1 MWIAEQLG
9 MDGLNRGSNM
19 KVLENRSHWSTDPGA
34 EVLEVLARSDTP
46 ALATDMGGHVV
57 YWNPAAE
64 RLFGRATGQTLGRR
78 CFDVLGWRDVFGNRF
93 CHENCAVL
101 SMTRKGEPVH
111 GFEVVVSGT
120 PKPDQG
126 LNVTVLRMPGTRPD
140 TFSLVH
146 ILEPIDRSARLA
158 RALERLGAARSETP
172 VESGNGRQPAPI
184 GRVAIAKTP
193 PLTERERE
201 ILRWLADGLQ
211 NKEIA
216 QKLGI
221 SLATVRNHIHNMLE
235 KLDVHSK
242 LEAVSLAFRQGWVSA
257 RGGETA
263 LAGEP
268 RTRS

>member
-1 MWIAEQLG
+1 
-9 MDGLNRGSNM
+9 M

-46 ALATDMGGHVV
+46 ALATDMGGHIV

-78 CFDVLGWRDVFGNRF
+78 CFDVVGWRDVFGNRC
-93 CHENCAVL
+93 CHENCSVL
-101 SMTRKGEPVH
+101 SMARKGEPVH
-111 GFEVVVSGT
+111 GFEVVLAGT
-120 PKPDQG
+120 PKDQG
-126 LNVTVLRMPGTRPD
+126 LNVTVLRLPGTRPD
-140 TFSLVH
+140 NFSLVH
-146 ILEPIDRSARLA
+146 ILQPIDRGARLA
-158 RALERLGAARSETP
+158 RSLERLGATRSDDH
-172 VESGNGRQPAPI
+172 VESGNGRPPALV
-184 GRVAIAKTP
+184 GRVTLAKAP

-257 RGGETA
+257 RPGDPA
-263 LAGEP
+263 LAPEP
-268 RTRS
+268 RARA

>member
-1 MWIAEQLG
+1 
-9 MDGLNRGSNM
+9 M
-19 KVLENRSHWSTDPGA
+19 KVLENRNHWSTDPGA

-64 RLFGRATGQTLGRR
+64 RLFGRPTNQTLGRR
-78 CFDVLGWRDVFGNRF
+78 CFDVVGFRDVFGNRF

-101 SMTRKGEPVH
+101 SMSRKGEPVH
-111 GFEVVVSGT
+111 GFEVAVPGT
-120 PKPDQG
+120 PKQEQA
-126 LNVTVLRMPGTRPD
+126 LNVTVLKIAGTRPD
-140 TFSLVH
+140 MHTLVH
-146 ILEPIDRSARLA
+146 ILQPIDRPARLA
-158 RALERLGAARSETP
+158 RALERLGASRTE
-172 VESGNGRQPAPI
+172 GNGNGNGVSDSSGAGHPQAA
-184 GRVAIAKTP
+184 GRVMIAKAP

-242 LEAVSLAFRQGWVSA
+242 LEAVSLAFRQGWVST
-257 RGGETA
+257 RPGE
-263 LAGEP
+263 LATEAHP
-268 RTRS
+268 RL